1 MTDPR
6 APGAVA
12 PTVRDLLA
20 GSPLGL
26 IEPPGAPQAL
36 DRAISWVH
44 TTEIQDPGRY
54 LQGGELV
61 CTVGLSLHTPQDCH
75 VFADALARSR
85 AAGVCFGTGDGHD
98 VVPPELLARCREHGL
113 PVVIAPREVP
123 FETVSRFVA
132 DYRLGTE
139 IAVARA
145 TTALV
150 PELMS
155 ALRRRDPVRLL
166 LDRAGDMLGCY
177 FILESVLDQEQSR
190 PPTDDGHTEAT
201 VVIPDLGALVWI
213 GRGAPPDPALL
224 ETIARFV
231 QAAQSEHDIEAALAR
246 ERVGQLLSLVERRML
261 LPDALHQL
269 VGWPPAP
276 SATVRVSAWPGG
288 AGALLSLAFPGALV
302 GDASDVCLVLHE
314 AEDGDMTTETLSL
327 PSGRSAQV
335 PITELGP
342 AITQSRI
349 ALGLAH
355 QHGGSIGPDQLS
367 TLTSLIEQLPGAQL
381 TPFVTQLI
389 EPLHRLDR
397 ERGTQHVRTL
407 RTFLA
412 ANGSPSDTAREL
424 FLHTNTVRHRL
435 SRIREITGRDPLH
448 FDDQTAFAIG
458 LRAFDRSAGGAVR
471 APGQVSGPSGTAAG

>member
-26 IEPPGAPQAL
+26 IEPPGAPQDL
-36 DRAISWVH
+36 DREISWVH
-44 TTEIQDPGRY
+44 TTEIPDPARY

-61 CTVGLSLHTPQDCH
+61 CTVGLSLHTRQDCD

-98 VVPPELLARCREHGL
+98 VVPAELLARCRAHGL
-113 PVVIAPREVP
+113 PVLIAPRDVP
-123 FETVSRFVA
+123 FESISRFVA

-139 IAVARA
+139 LVTARA
-145 TTALV
+145 TAALV
-150 PELMS
+150 PEMMA

-166 LDRAGDMLGCY
+166 LDRAGELLGCY
-177 FILESVLDQEQSR
+177 FILDEAQCR
-190 PPTDDGHTEAT
+190 PPIDDDHTEAT
-201 VVIPDLGALVWI
+201 VTIPGLGALVWI
-213 GRGAPPDPALL
+213 GRGTPPDPSLL
-224 ETIARFV
+224 ETIGRFV
-231 QAAQSEHDIEAALAR
+231 AAAQNERDIEAALAR

-261 LPDALHQL
+261 LPDALSQL
-269 VGWPPAP
+269 LRWPHAP

-288 AGALLSLAFPGALV
+288 AGALLSLAFPDALV
-302 GDASDVCLVLHE
+302 GDASDVCLVLHD
-314 AEDGDMTTETLSL
+314 AGRADTTADTLSL
-327 PSGRSAQV
+327 PSGHSADV

-349 ALGLAH
+349 ALSLAH

-367 TLTSLIEQLPGAQL
+367 TLTSLIEQLPVAQL

-389 EPLHRLDR
+389 EPLDRLDR

-435 SRIREITGRDPLH
+435 TRIREITGRDPLH

-458 LRAFDRSAGGAVR
+458 LRAFDRATGGVIR
-471 APGQVSGPSGTAAG
+471 APG

>member
-6 APGAVA
+6 VPGAVA

-26 IEPPGAPQAL
+26 VEPPGGPQDL

-44 TTEIQDPGRY
+44 TTEIRDPARY

-61 CTVGLSLHTPQDCH
+61 CTVGLSLHTPQDCY

-98 VVPPELLARCREHGL
+98 VVPAALLTRCRGHGL
-113 PVVIAPREVP
+113 PVVVAPRDVP

-139 IAVARA
+139 LAVARA

-150 PELMS
+150 PEMMA

-166 LDRAGDMLGCY
+166 LDRAGELLGCY
-177 FILESVLDQEQSR
+177 LILDEQQGR
-190 PPTDDGHTEAT
+190 PPTDDDHTE
-201 VVIPDLGALVWI
+201 VSVPVGDLGALVWI
-213 GRGAPPDPALL
+213 GRGTPPDPSLL
-224 ETIARFV
+224 ETIGRFV

-269 VGWPPAP
+269 LGWPSTP

-288 AGALLSLAFPGALV
+288 AGALLCLAFPDDLV
-302 GDASDVCLVLHE
+302 GDASDVCLVLTE
-314 AEDGDMTTETLSL
+314 AGRDDTTAETLSL
-327 PSGRSAQV
+327 PSGHSADV

-349 ALGLAH
+349 ALSLAH

-381 TPFVTQLI
+381 TPFVAQLI
-389 EPLHRLDR
+389 EPLNRLDR

-412 ANGSPSDTAREL
+412 ANGSLSETARTL

-435 SRIREITGRDPLH
+435 ARIREITGRDPFS

-458 LRAFDRSAGGAVR
+458 LRAFDRSPGGVR
-471 APGQVSGPSGTAAG
+471 RDHG

>member
-1 MTDPR
+1 MCRRRYARAMTDPR

-12 PTVRDLLA
+12 PMVRDLLD

-26 IEPPGAPQAL
+26 IEPPGAPQDL
-36 DRAISWVH
+36 ERAISWVH
-44 TTEIQDPGRY
+44 TTEIRDPGRY

-98 VVPPELLARCREHGL
+98 VVPAELLARCRAHGL
-113 PVVIAPREVP
+113 PVVIAPRDVP

-139 IAVARA
+139 LAVARA

-177 FILESVLDQEQSR
+177 FLLDEEQSR
-190 PPTDDGHTEAT
+190 PRVDDGHTEAAVT
-201 VVIPDLGALVWI
+201 IPDLGSLVWI

-231 QAAQSEHDIEAALAR
+231 HAAQSEHDIEAALAR

-261 LPDALHQL
+261 LPDALSQL
-269 VGWPPAP
+269 VGWPHEP

-288 AGALLSLAFPGALV
+288 AGALLSLAFPDALV
-302 GDASDVCLVLHE
+302 GDASDVCLVLHD
-314 AEDGDMTTETLSL
+314 AGRDDTTAETLSL
-327 PSGRSAQV
+327 PSGHSADV

-349 ALGLAH
+349 ALSLAH

-381 TPFVTQLI
+381 MPFVAQLI
-389 EPLHRLDR
+389 EPLDRLDR

-412 ANGSPSDTAREL
+412 ANGSLSDTAREL

-435 SRIREITGRDPLH
+435 ARIREITGRDPLR

-458 LRAFDRSAGGAVR
+458 LRAFDRSPGGTVR
-471 APGQVSGPSGTAAG
+471 AHG